1 MWEAIRL
8 RAVAEARYML
18 ETKCTVRACAAKFG
32 VSKSTVHKDV
42 TERLLGIDPA
52 LCPRCAAGWAR
63 CSASI
68 CASGISAAGTRRAA
82 STVKG
87 GFGTKKRGTSP
98 ENADQ
103 MQTIFSYGLHFLL
116 PKGE

>member
-52 LCPRCAAGWAR
+52 LCRRVGEVLSINLRERHIRGGNATRCKY
-63 CSASI
+63 CQ
-68 CASGISAAGTRRAA
+68 RRLRY
-82 STVKG
+82 
-87 GFGTKKRGTSP
+87 KKEGYVP
-98 ENADQ
+98 
-103 MQTIFSYGLHFLL
+103 
-116 PKGE
+116 